1 VLRFKKVIVDWLAAP
16 INWQEDMP
24 DNATAVG
31 SAKSFFENEDIAT
44 QDKLGVWI
52 MGGPRGS
59 GYYEA
64 ELRTKVKGANEIAE
78 KLGLWYRFREIEKV
92 SEQERDGEEVE
103 VRGPACGT
111 KTVSDAQTKLEDMT
125 LAECMSAVAVDVASK
140 RDEYRSIDP
149 HELAPLLGIDDAD
162 QPGGDWS
169 FVWFVPRLSV
179 RDILFQWNEEFISEL
194 LESHVTAE
202 RCKEISANINLL
214 KRNET
219 ELSRTRFDFLTEEEK
234 QTIERLYMESE
245 AKNDGT
251 KVLAFYYINAPDGK
265 WLSFEALIE
274 DDGGCVDLKTPYD
287 ERDGAFHDLSE
298 SLIVEDRR

>member
-103 VRGPACGT
+103 VRRA
-111 KTVSDAQTKLEDMT
+111 AQ
-125 LAECMSAVAVDVASK
+125 
-140 RDEYRSIDP
+140 R
-149 HELAPLLGIDDAD
+149 
-162 QPGGDWS
+162 Q
-169 FVWFVPRLSV
+169 
-179 RDILFQWNEEFISEL
+179 
-194 LESHVTAE
+194 
-202 RCKEISANINLL
+202 
-214 KRNET
+214 
-219 ELSRTRFDFLTEEEK
+219 
-234 QTIERLYMESE
+234 
-245 AKNDGT
+245 
-251 KVLAFYYINAPDGK
+251 
-265 WLSFEALIE
+265 
-274 DDGGCVDLKTPYD
+274 
-287 ERDGAFHDLSE
+287 
-298 SLIVEDRR
+298 